1 MMASTTTSR
10 SPWVLAGLMTL
21 AMGMPMMVFY
31 AIGVLGPQI
40 IQDLGISREQLGWL
54 TTSTFGLAA
63 LLSPWAGALVQRMGN
78 RHGLFLL
85 FLLVAMSFSLI
96 AVLPGFWGVL
106 TALLLCGLAQS
117 LANPVTNQAIAQLV
131 PAERKAGLVGIKQ
144 SGVQASALLAGLVLP
159 ALAYKLGWQGAFVVW
174 VPAMLCLSYFAL
186 LVLPKKG
193 GATPSRM
200 AWRLPWPGRQLW
212 LLMAIQLC
220 AGLVLSSFITFLGV
234 FAQQLEVSPYWIG
247 MLVSGFGVMGIVSR
261 VLLTP
266 IATRFGDETLLLG
279 ILFVIP
285 IVALLLMMLA
295 APERLWPLGAGVLL
309 IGLTVVATNSIAM
322 SMLLRDS
329 RFGAPARTAGLLS
342 VGFFGG
348 FAFGPPLFGL
358 LLRSPDGFSAAWPFL
373 MGILV
378 CASLLC
384 LVLYQI
390 RRSDK
395 ESG

>member
-1 MMASTTTSR
+1 MMLSTRASR
-10 SPWVLAGLMTL
+10 SPWVLASLMTL

-159 ALAYKLGWQGAFVVW
+159 TGLQTGVAGGVCGVGTCHAVPVLLCPAAFASQSQHRSRQHVLALALAQPTTLAVNGHSAVRGSGAVVLHHFSGRICAATGRVAVLDRDAGQW
-174 VPAMLCLSYFAL
+174 LWGNGDCVPSAL
-186 LVLPKKG
+186 DAHCCP
-193 GATPSRM
+193 
-200 AWRLPWPGRQLW
+200 LW
-212 LLMAIQLC
+212 
-220 AGLVLSSFITFLGV
+220 G
-234 FAQQLEVSPYWIG
+234 
-247 MLVSGFGVMGIVSR
+247 
-261 VLLTP
+261 
-266 IATRFGDETLLLG
+266 
-279 ILFVIP
+279 
-285 IVALLLMMLA
+285 
-295 APERLWPLGAGVLL
+295 
-309 IGLTVVATNSIAM
+309 
-322 SMLLRDS
+322 
-329 RFGAPARTAGLLS
+329 
-342 VGFFGG
+342 
-348 FAFGPPLFGL
+348 
-358 LLRSPDGFSAAWPFL
+358 
-373 MGILV
+373 
-378 CASLLC
+378 
-384 LVLYQI
+384 
-390 RRSDK
+390 
-395 ESG
+395 